1 VSRFLLDVNVVIALV
16 DPLHVHHERAHRWF
30 ASRSGT
36 TWCTSPVVQNGALRI
51 LAHPKYPNPQSMPAV
66 VMSLTSLVAH
76 PEHEFLADSVS
87 LLTGDVRRER
97 LLSSAQV
104 TDSYLLA
111 LAVASDARLVTF
123 DTKLVTLAV
132 PGGTDALL
140 ALT

>member
-1 VSRFLLDVNVVIALV
+1 MDIPLTEDARAAARLVANTIGDALATGFL
-16 DPLHVHHERAHRWF
+16 
-30 ASRSGT
+30 
-36 TWCTSPVVQNGALRI
+36 
-51 LAHPKYPNPQSMPAV
+51 PAV

-111 LAVASDARLVTF
+111 LAVASEARLVTF